1 MSRIRIK
8 NFGPI
13 KEGCL
18 ENDGWIEIGKV
29 TILIGNQGS
38 GKSTVAKLIST
49 FLWMEKALSRGDYPA
64 KWFERKNKFKNQF
77 LSYHRL
83 ENYMPTPTSGD
94 SSVEYEGNS
103 WRITYKNGSL
113 SVIQLE
119 KKGYSLPQIIYVPAE
134 RNFIAYVKTPKELR
148 LSSES
153 LKEFI
158 TEFDEAKAS
167 IKAGITLPLD
177 GSSLEYDRLN
187 DTLSLKGVDYK
198 IKLSEASSGFQ
209 SFAPLYMVSR
219 HLANTVAKTPDEKQ
233 SNMSSE
239 EMQRFQKDVEEIYSN
254 KDLTDE
260 ERRAAVSALSKRF
273 RKTAF
278 INIVE
283 EPEQNLFPSSQW
295 EMLQALLEFNSLSAA
310 NKLIATTHS
319 PYLVGYLGAIIQ
331 GNLLRQKILSHPDK
345 KPLLEKLDKLI
356 SPRLDCPADLV
367 RIYQLN
373 STTGGIKKL
382 PDYEGIPSD
391 RNYLNEHLSAGNKLF
406 DQLLELEEE
415 LA

>member
-1 MSRIRIK
+1 
-8 NFGPI
+8 
-13 KEGCL
+13 L
-18 ENDGWIEIGKV
+18 ENDGWLEIGKV
-29 TILIGNQGS
+29 TLLIGNQGS

-49 FLWMEKALSRGDYPA
+49 FLWMEKALARGDYPA
-64 KWFERKNKFKNQF
+64 KWFERKNKFKNQL

-83 ENYMPTPTSGD
+83 ENYIPASTLDD
-94 SSVEYEGNS
+94 SSIEYEG
-103 WRITYKNGSL
+103 RACHITFKNGDL
-113 SVIQLE
+113 CVTLLE
-119 KKGYSLPQIIYVPAE
+119 KSNYSLPQIIYVPAE

-167 IKAGITLPLD
+167 IKGSITLPLD
-177 GSSLEYDRLN
+177 GSNLEYDRLN

-219 HLANTVAKTPDEKQ
+219 HLANAVAKAPGEKQ

-239 EMQRFQKDVEEIYSN
+239 EMQRFQKDVQEIYTN
-254 KDLTDE
+254 KDLTEE
-260 ERRAAVSALSKRF
+260 ERRAAISALSKRF

-283 EPEQNLFPSSQW
+283 EPEQNLFPTSQW
-295 EMLQALLEFNSLSAA
+295 KMLQALLEFNSLSAD

-319 PYLVGYLGAIIQ
+319 PYLVGYLGAVIQ
-331 GNLLRQKILSHPDK
+331 GNLLRQIILSHPDK
-345 KPLLEKLDKLI
+345 NALLERLDMLV
-356 SPRLDCPADLV
+356 SPRLDCPADSV
-367 RIYQLN
+367 RIYQLDD
-373 STTGGIKKL
+373 TTGQIKAL

-391 RNYLNEHLSAGNKLF
+391 RNYLNEQLSEGNKLF